1 MEFPDWDNGID
12 LIPNLDFIAPFNGL
26 VVLNA
31 DYSCGDLY
39 EQGIAGDRSFFI
51 NNERV
56 ANLWIG
62 CPAHN
67 ESVQVA
73 SFPVQKGTKIFYQ
86 NPKILHR
93 EAFMYKFYPYK

>member
-1 MEFPDWDNGID
+1 MGFPDWNNGID
-12 LIPNLDFIAPFNGL
+12 LIQNQEFIAPCDGL
-26 VVLNA
+26 IVLNT
-31 DYSCGDLY
+31 DYLCGDLY
-39 EQGIAGDRSFFI
+39 EQSLAGDRTLFLNS
-51 NNERV
+51 ERV

-62 CPAHN
+62 CST

-93 EAFMYKFYPYK
+93 EVFMYKFYPYK